1 MSLAA
6 LPGQIFAHV
15 VAFLYPRANRTGMD
29 RHRHQN
35 GHENSSL
42 TKAKHDAKGPLQ
54 GFSTLSKAL
63 HTLVRRTPE
72 ICFHAKKTGSGQL
85 MYRPALALGVS
96 ELVNDGRVASLL
108 ASSFHSVAAKLL
120 FLDLRVTAITEV
132 STITILQTC
141 PLLEELDVGEYQG
154 IDVLELA
161 RRPKRCL
168 VRA

>member
-1 MSLAA
+1 
-6 LPGQIFAHV
+6 
-15 VAFLYPRANRTGMD
+15 
-29 RHRHQN
+29 
-35 GHENSSL
+35 
-42 TKAKHDAKGPLQ
+42 
-54 GFSTLSKAL
+54 
-63 HTLVRRTPE
+63 
-72 ICFHAKKTGSGQL
+72 